1 MGRLEAEELAL
12 DGLLDPVL
20 DVALVSLVELKV
32 AVSILWLTRVASSVA
47 PKRRHL
53 I

>member
-32 AVSILWLTRVASSVA
+32 AVSILWLTTISPRVA
-47 PKRRHL
+47 PKRCHL